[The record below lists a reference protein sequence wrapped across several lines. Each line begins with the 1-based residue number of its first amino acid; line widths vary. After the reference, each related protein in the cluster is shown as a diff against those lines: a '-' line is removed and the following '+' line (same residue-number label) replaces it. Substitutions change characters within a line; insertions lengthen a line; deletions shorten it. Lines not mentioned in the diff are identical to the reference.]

1 MKHKESRLEQERDL
15 FEERM
20 DALSEDLRHAHD
32 NASIARRDLSAK
44 IAQLEGDLSHKNETV
59 RILES
64 REEALQ
70 ADKNTLQG
78 RIDDL
83 IERLKEA
90 RDAKSNLE
98 EGFRQEVRAQ
108 TRLAELHQKQA
119 SDAEEKSQ
127 KLTGT

>member
-1 MKHKESRLEQERDL
+1 MIFNFFFPIALKHKESRLEQERDL

-78 RIDDL
+78 
-83 IERLKEA
+83 
-90 RDAKSNLE
+90 KS
-98 EGFRQEVRAQ
+98 
-108 TRLAELHQKQA
+108 
-119 SDAEEKSQ
+119 
-127 KLTGT
+127 